1 MILEAIYE
9 PNFSDNSHGFR
20 PNRSCHTCLGQI
32 KRVYTGTK
40 WFVEGYIKGCFD
52 NIDHHVL
59 IKIVRKRIND
69 ESFIE
74 LLWKFLRAGYLENWE
89 YHTTYTVKRIPMIRP
104 NTEVIT
110 PPTASPFPP
119 GSFAIA
125 TIPSMA
131 PIIPGSHP
139 IQQQSVRERIPS
151 TREVTANALSGLFCT
166 GY

>member
-40 WFVEGYIKGCFD
+40 WFVEGDIKGCFD

-89 YHTTYTVKRIPMIRP
+89 YHTTYSGAPQGSGVSPIKNNSGYASTIFLFFSSRLLLTSCPIR
-104 NTEVIT
+104 
-110 PPTASPFPP
+110 
-119 GSFAIA
+119 
-125 TIPSMA
+125 
-131 PIIPGSHP
+131 
-139 IQQQSVRERIPS
+139 
-151 TREVTANALSGLFCT
+151 
-166 GY
+166 